1 MSERKVY
8 DLFPDPVF
16 QYKLE
21 NYKEIN
27 KELLNYI
34 LELKKKDEIG
44 NSRSNRGGW
53 HSPNFD
59 LVSKGPPINFINSF
73 KNFLKEIIINE
84 IGWEYVPNK
93 QRIVAMWAIINKKN
107 SYNVRHNHQNCYL
120 SAAYY
125 IKKPKNSG
133 EISFYDPKEVR
144 TYRFPEIKNYT
155 NYSAEVKTIK
165 PEEGDLLIFSSSLY
179 LKLLHLLTFVNNLL
193 LIFLFSQHHD

>member
-1 MSERKVY
+1 MSQREVY
-8 DLFPDPVF
+8 ELFPDPIF
-16 QYKLE
+16 HYKLE
-21 NYKEIN
+21 NYKKIN

-34 LELKKKDEIG
+34 LELQKKDRKG
-44 NSRSNRGGW
+44 NNRSNKGGW

-59 LVSKGPPINFINSF
+59 LVNPGPPINFINSF
-73 KNFLKEIIINE
+73 KDFLKHLIEGE
-84 IGWEYVPNK
+84 FGWEYVPNK

-165 PEEGDLLIFSSSLY
+165 PEEGDLLIFPSYLYHDVGINSSDEDRIVVSFNIDIGY
-179 LKLLHLLTFVNNLL
+179 
-193 LIFLFSQHHD
+193 